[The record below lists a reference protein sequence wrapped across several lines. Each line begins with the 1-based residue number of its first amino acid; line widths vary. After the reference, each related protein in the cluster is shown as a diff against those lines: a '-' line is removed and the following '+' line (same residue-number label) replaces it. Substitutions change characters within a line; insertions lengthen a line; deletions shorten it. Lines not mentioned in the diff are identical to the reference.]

1 MYIFLSIESNFSNM
15 LNDINVICKSILLSS
30 LKNLLLISP
39 KWTLFEGVKNFI
51 MNSSKIYVFS
61 IGGHGKLN
69 RQMAR
74 FFFL

>member
-1 MYIFLSIESNFSNM
+1 MYIFLSIENNFSNT

-51 MNSSKIYVFS
+51 KNGSRIYVVS
-61 IGGHGKLN
+61 IGGHGKLK
-69 RQMAR
+69 
-74 FFFL
+74 

>member
-1 MYIFLSIESNFSNM
+1 
-15 LNDINVICKSILLSS
+15 